1 MLAYEE
7 LKGASGREVWFRAPR
22 YEARK
27 LFPHLPPRVRIRGS
41 LHKLHDIS
49 LGGVAVVCSQMA
61 EDIPE
66 VGEIVPLAIQQSGY
80 PIFESNARVC
90 RRENTVFGSKLAFS
104 FVNGFVEFDKL
115 LSRNVQ
121 AQIALQSALFTG
133 ETTQLVPK
141 EYRIFCAD
149 VLKLLGSYRDLLDEN
164 FILAQQFER
173 DFDLDGVYEA
183 CEARLVQH
191 WRTLWRTGNDL
202 VKGIMDDREVLEATK
217 AFTEVVITPEMR
229 LGAIWDRSYAKPL
242 GYPGDFEVMNQVYD
256 WQRLGGSV
264 YKMLMHR
271 LGLEVAECIKTRME
285 VVRANIARVVHE
297 KGSARAAR
305 ILSLGSGPAR
315 EIEMFLAGGS
325 LKTRRAEFTLI
336 DQEQSALKYAIEKTF
351 PHVLNSKGQAR
362 VQCLNLSF
370 TDILRG
376 TGSLASLPPQDM
388 IYSVGLIDYLADRRA
403 QSLVRRLYDT
413 LASGGLMIIGNM
425 NDTALSNLWPM
436 EFITDWSLYYR
447 SDADMLAWAQGL
459 NPAMAWTE
467 TESTDRVR
475 LLFVVKP

>member
-27 LFPHLPPRVRIRGS
+27 LFPHLPPRVRIGDS
-41 LHKLHDIS
+41 LHKMHDIS
-49 LGGVAVVCSQMA
+49 LGGVAVVCSQTA
-61 EDIPE
+61 EDIPD
-66 VGEIVPLAIQQSGY
+66 VGEVVPLTIQQSGY

-115 LSRNVQ
+115 MSRNVQ
-121 AQIALQSALFTG
+121 AQIAMQSALFTG
-133 ETTQLVPK
+133 EASQLVPK
-141 EYRIFCAD
+141 EYRVFCAD

-164 FILAQQFER
+164 FVLAQQFER
-173 DFDLDGVYEA
+173 DFDLDGIYEA

-202 VKGIMDDREVLEATK
+202 VRGIMDDRDVLEQTK
-217 AFTEVVITPEMR
+217 AFTEVVVTPELR

-256 WQRLGGSV
+256 WQRLGSNV
-264 YKMLMHR
+264 YRMLMHR

-285 VVRANIARVVHE
+285 VVRAQIARVVQE
-297 KGSARAAR
+297 KGTARAAR

-315 EIEMFLAGGS
+315 EIEMFLAGAN
-325 LKTRRAEFTLI
+325 LKGRRAEFTLI
-336 DQEQSALKYAIEKTF
+336 DQEQAALKYAVEKTF

-376 TGSLASLPPQDM
+376 TGNLASLPPQDM

-447 SDADMLAWAQGL
+447 SDADMLAWAQPL

-467 TESTDRVR
+467 TEPTERVR